1 MLLMSSK
8 AMEIHQEE
16 FKMIILQVHSLTFQ
30 SFITQDIIFIVILYF
45 KLTLFSQEFSFLF
58 DPSKIFY
65 F

>member
-45 KLTLFSQEFSFLF
+45 KLSLFSQEFSFLF
-58 DPSKIFY
+58 DHSKIFY